1 MNRLHQNHQ
10 KINWVTVLLYARL
23 HQIAIRYLHQFWSV
37 FLVKW
42 GVKIYLRQ
50 RKKMMLILIY
60 HKEEACRAPIF
71 SARKKKI
78 PMVIG
83 RKNQIVEAATYL
95 GQKRWVVI
103 QEVIIYLGRGD
114 LMHRGLIE
122 VICSEQNKMD
132 STGRSFIPYQIKHV
146 CSQFFRYITQLSI
159 PICSQTTVCTHYIY
173 SIAKKLHSIKRK
185 RKEIWSSYSLSLH
198 IWFLTSFMEMIKKL
212 LNIIWLFSHFS
223 D

>member
-1 MNRLHQNHQ
+1 MGIFNFWGLCLNLEFKRYEKSFDDVYWDMSHNGIPQLSSLH
-10 KINWVTVLLYARL
+10 
-23 HQIAIRYLHQFWSV
+23 
-37 FLVKW
+37 
-42 GVKIYLRQ
+42 
-50 RKKMMLILIY
+50 
-60 HKEEACRAPIF
+60 IF
-71 SARKKKI
+71 
-78 PMVIG
+78 
-83 RKNQIVEAATYL
+83 Q
-95 GQKRWVVI
+95 
-103 QEVIIYLGRGD
+103 VIIYLGRGD

-212 LNIIWLFSHFS
+212 LNIIWLFRTFQINRNFWKCFYRTSIQKLLEIGSLWLFYKIPFEFYS
-223 D
+223 NLK